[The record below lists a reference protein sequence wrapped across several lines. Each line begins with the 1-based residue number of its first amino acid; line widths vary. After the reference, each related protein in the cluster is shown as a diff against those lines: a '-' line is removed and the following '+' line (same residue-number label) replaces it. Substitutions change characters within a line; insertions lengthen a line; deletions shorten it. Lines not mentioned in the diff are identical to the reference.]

1 MSLDLKITHPAS
13 SSDQCVKVCTHV
25 DAVKALPSNFTSKEV
40 APIMRCMN
48 HKLVG
53 QVKALFI
60 VLSDDQL
67 REQLRCFEKKN
78 RSTETG
84 AAGSQVPDKV
94 AGSKSG
100 SCPVPTGSHFSR
112 SGSNKRGA
120 PLSSVELPK
129 RENLSFFT
137 LVLPKSVSL

>member
-1 MSLDLKITHPAS
+1 M
-13 SSDQCVKVCTHV
+13 
-25 DAVKALPSNFTSKEV
+25 DAVKALPSNFTSKEA

-48 HKLVG
+48 LKLVG
-53 QVKALFI
+53 QVKALFM
-60 VLSDDQL
+60 
-67 REQLRCFEKKN
+67 RCFEKKN